1 MMPNKLKLLLC
12 LLLFAI
18 SATAQ
23 KKELKTKFGKVSDD
37 EINMTSYA
45 ADPAAPAV
53 VLFDKGY
60 VDHRYVDNVGFIQ
73 TFERHTRIKVF
84 KKEAYDLAD
93 VAFMYFS
100 WQKVGD
106 LKATCYNLENGKVVE
121 TDLEKANIFDEKI
134 TKTRMLR
141 KFSIPAVKEGSVI
154 EFKYTITDED
164 VAGIPNWVFQK
175 VSVPTI
181 WSEYEASVPTF
192 IEYSKVAQGWE
203 PFSLSEEKD
212 LNKTINLSISNRGS
226 GTTVQTGMSTAKI
239 DYEAKSMHF
248 IQENLPAMKSE
259 PFVPSPYDYISQIN
273 FEIRAVYRTD
283 VVPNGATYRLVNTSY
298 KQYNNSWESLGKEML
313 DDVYDKSLNST
324 KYTKEQFAACTAGK
338 TDPAEKLAAIY
349 EYIGKNYTVRDLDLI
364 WTTQSLESLTKER
377 KGTETDINLLLINM
391 LRQADIKAWPV
402 MISTRSNGKIHPVRV
417 APSAF
422 DRVIAAVEMEEGKV
436 IFVNAAAFPFP
447 IGLLEKEDLNGA
459 GLLLKSLEEVFW
471 EPLQN
476 KVSTKEAIVADF
488 IIQPEGGISGNVS
501 FMVSGYGTVKQRQMI
516 QEKDAQQMLTTT
528 FKEWAAEGTFADVTV
543 DHPSEWQEPLMKTDF
558 QLKTT
563 SFATSSGDKIYL
575 SPTLGLGQRENPFKN
590 PERKANIDMGAPHD
604 ESYNLTFAIPPG
616 YKVEE
621 VPKSAKMA
629 FGENALSFDYI
640 VETTPQAVKIIV
652 KNKAK
657 KPYFSVEQ
665 YTDLKQFFT
674 IMATKL
680 EEQVVLTKIGG

>member
-1 MMPNKLKLLLC
+1 
-12 LLLFAI
+12 
-18 SATAQ
+18 
-23 KKELKTKFGKVSDD
+23 
-37 EINMTSYA
+37 
-45 ADPAAPAV
+45 
-53 VLFDKGY
+53 
-60 VDHRYVDNVGFIQ
+60 
-73 TFERHTRIKVF
+73 
-84 KKEAYDLAD
+84 
-93 VAFMYFS
+93 
-100 WQKVGD
+100 
-106 LKATCYNLENGKVVE
+106 
-121 TDLEKANIFDEKI
+121 
-134 TKTRMLR
+134 
-141 KFSIPAVKEGSVI
+141 
-154 EFKYTITDED
+154 
-164 VAGIPNWVFQK
+164 
-175 VSVPTI
+175 
-181 WSEYEASVPTF
+181 
-192 IEYSKVAQGWE
+192 
-203 PFSLSEEKD
+203 
-212 LNKTINLSISNRGS
+212 
-226 GTTVQTGMSTAKI
+226 
-239 DYEAKSMHF
+239 
-248 IQENLPAMKSE
+248 
-259 PFVPSPYDYISQIN
+259 
-273 FEIRAVYRTD
+273 
-283 VVPNGATYRLVNTSY
+283 
-298 KQYNNSWESLGKEML
+298 
-313 DDVYDKSLNST
+313 
-324 KYTKEQFAACTAGK
+324 
-338 TDPAEKLAAIY
+338 
-349 EYIGKNYTVRDLDLI
+349 
-364 WTTQSLESLTKER
+364 
-377 KGTETDINLLLINM
+377 
-391 LRQADIKAWPV
+391 
-402 MISTRSNGKIHPVRV
+402 
-417 APSAF
+417 
-422 DRVIAAVEMEEGKV
+422 
-436 IFVNAAAFPFP
+436 
-447 IGLLEKEDLNGA
+447 LEKEDLNGA